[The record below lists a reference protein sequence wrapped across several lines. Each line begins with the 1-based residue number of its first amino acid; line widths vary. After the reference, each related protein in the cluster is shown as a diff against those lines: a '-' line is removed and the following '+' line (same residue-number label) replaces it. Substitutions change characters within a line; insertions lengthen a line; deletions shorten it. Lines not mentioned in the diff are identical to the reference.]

1 MKDELGQRYCK
12 EAEGGRRLICIIL
25 FSFLGFI
32 FWGVVFG
39 IIYLLGSA
47 GNWTRKNADC
57 ADIFLGPKDYELSF
71 SNN

>member
-25 FSFLGFI
+25 LSFLGFI

-39 IIYLLGSA
+39 WLFVWHMLKAGSGWQLA
-47 GNWTRKNADC
+47 VSDWRKNRNES
-57 ADIFLGPKDYELSF
+57 P
-71 SNN
+71 